1 MKDVMKA
8 LRNWIAAQT
17 EVSTLVG
24 TRVFVNRVP
33 RGTIEA
39 EDTFHPQ
46 KMLVLRQAGGA
57 PKADLLCTDD
67 STITV
72 LCYGESDLEAD
83 SVRRAVWEKFVNL
96 SRVRQDTVLLYHI
109 NPAGGAVPL
118 TDPDIQWPAVAQNF
132 TLKASVL

>member
-1 MKDVMKA
+1 MKDVMQA
-8 LRNWIAAQT
+8 LRNWIADQA
-17 EVSTLVG
+17 EVSELVG
-24 TRVFVNRVP
+24 TRVFVNRIP
-33 RGTIEA
+33 RATIEA
-39 EDTFHPQ
+39 EDTFHPR

-57 PKADLLCTDD
+57 PKADLLVTDD

-96 SRVRQDTVLLYHI
+96 SRVRQDTVLLYHV

-118 TDPDIQWPAVAQNF
+118 VDPDIVWPGVAQNF
-132 TLKASVL
+132 SLKASVL

>member
-1 MKDVMKA
+1 MKDVIGA

-17 EVSTLVG
+17 EVSALVG
-24 TRVFVNRVP
+24 TRVFVNRIP
-33 RGTIEA
+33 RATIEA

-57 PKADLLCTDD
+57 PKADLLVTDD
-67 STITV
+67 QSVTV

-96 SRVRQDTVLLYHI
+96 DRVRQDTVLIYHV
-109 NPAGGAVPL
+109 NPTGGAVPNVE
-118 TDPDIQWPAVAQNF
+118 PDLVWPGVAQNF
-132 TLKASVL
+132 SLKAAVL

>member
-1 MKDVMKA
+1 MKDVIGA

-24 TRVFVNRVP
+24 TRIFVNRVP

-46 KMLVLRQAGGA
+46 KMLVLRQAGGS
-57 PKADLLCTDD
+57 PKADLLVTDD
-67 STITV
+67 QTITV

-83 SVRRAVWEKFVNL
+83 SVRRAVWEKLVNL
-96 SRVRQDTVLLYHI
+96 DRVRQDSVLMYHV
-109 NPAGGAVPL
+109 NPTGGAVPL
-118 TDPDIQWPAVAQNF
+118 VDPDIVWPGVAQNF
-132 TLKASVL
+132 SLKAAVL

>member
-1 MKDVMKA
+1 MKDVMGP
-8 LRNWIAAQT
+8 LRNWLAAQS

-24 TRVFVNRVP
+24 TRIFVNRVP

-46 KMLVLRQAGGA
+46 KMLVIRQAGGS

-67 STITV
+67 QAITV

-83 SVRRAVWEKFVNL
+83 SVRRAVWELFVNL
-96 SRVRQDTVLLYHI
+96 SRVRQDGLLLYHV
-109 NPAGGAVPL
+109 NPSGGAVPL
-118 TDPDIQWPAVAQNF
+118 VDPDIVWPGVAQNF
-132 TLKASVL
+132 TLKAAVL

>member
-1 MKDVMKA
+1 VKDVLQA
-8 LRNWIAAQT
+8 VINWLLAQS

-24 TRVFVNRVP
+24 TRIYGNRVP

-46 KMLVLRQAGGA
+46 KMLVVRQAGGSA
-57 PKADLLCTDD
+57 KSDLLCTDD
-67 STITV
+67 QTITI
-72 LCYGESDLEAD
+72 LCYGESDFEAD

-109 NPAGGAVPL
+109 NPTGGAVPL
-118 TDPDIQWPAVAQNF
+118 VDPDIVWPGVAQNF
-132 TLKASVL
+132 SLKASVL

>member
-1 MKDVMKA
+1 MQA
-8 LRNWIAAQT
+8 LRNWIADQA
-17 EVSTLVG
+17 EVSELVG
-24 TRVFVNRVP
+24 TRVFVNRIP
-33 RGTIEA
+33 RATIEA
-39 EDTFHPQ
+39 EDTFHPR

-57 PKADLLCTDD
+57 PKADLLVTDD

-96 SRVRQDTVLLYHI
+96 SRVRQDTVLLYHV

-118 TDPDIQWPAVAQNF
+118 VDPDIVWPGVAQNF
-132 TLKASVL
+132 SLKASVL

>member
-8 LRNWIAAQT
+8 LRNWIAAQS
-17 EVSTLVG
+17 EVSDLVG
-24 TRVFVNRVP
+24 TRVFVNRLP
-33 RGTIEA
+33 RATIEA
-39 EDTFHPQ
+39 EDTFHPS

-67 STITV
+67 SIITV

-109 NPAGGAVPL
+109 NPTGGAVPL
-118 TDPDIQWPAVAQNF
+118 VDPDIVWPAVAQNF
-132 TLKASVL
+132 SLKASVL